1 MRTNSIIPLKISK
14 KILSFGI
21 LLVLCLGITAC
32 KKADTI
38 SVVTETESQSQA
50 ESQTK
55 RETQS
60 QRQTQPE
67 TESQS
72 QVSTDTE
79 TQKQTEETPVVI
91 RNIKAVEEVMP
102 KDFSFTEVET
112 GKKYTIY
119 DYNLE
124 SNYGN
129 DTAESLKWGRY
140 AFCDMDQDGAVEMLI
155 EVVRAGA
162 YYLILHEIEGEFYGY
177 RLSYRSMTQIYE
189 DGLTTGSSGSADQQ
203 GTRWTFT
210 KEGISST
217 EEWASVKGEYRLYGE
232 TVSKEEYEAYREK
245 REEIKE
251 IVFIEF

>member
-1 MRTNSIIPLKISK
+1 MKKLTGFVCCFMIIFFLT
-14 KILSFGI
+14 G
-21 LLVLCLGITAC
+21 CN

-55 RETQS
+55 METQS
-60 QRQTQPE
+60 QSENQSQGETQSE
-67 TESQS
+67 TDSQS
-72 QVSTDTE
+72 QLSTNTE
-79 TQKQTEETPVVI
+79 TQKQTEETPAVI

-124 SNYGN
+124 SNHGN
-129 DTAESLKWGRY
+129 DTAESLRWSRY

-155 EVVRAGA
+155 EVARAGA

-189 DGLTTGSSGSADQQ
+189 DGLTEGSSGSADNR
-203 GTRWTFT
+203 GSRWTFT
-210 KEGISST
+210 KEGISFT
-217 EEWASVKGEYRLYGE
+217 EEWACVEGEYRLYGE
-232 TVSKEEYEAYREK
+232 TVSKEEYEVYREK
-245 REEIKE
+245 REQIKE

>member
-1 MRTNSIIPLKISK
+1 MKKLTGFVCCFMIIFFLT
-14 KILSFGI
+14 G
-21 LLVLCLGITAC
+21 CN

-38 SVVTETESQSQA
+38 SIETETESQSEP

-55 RETQS
+55 TETQLQTETQS
-60 QRQTQPE
+60 QL
-67 TESQS
+67 
-72 QVSTDTE
+72 STNTE
-79 TQKQTEETPVVI
+79 TQKQTEETPAVI

-124 SNYGN
+124 SNHGN
-129 DTAESLKWGRY
+129 DTAESLRWSRY

-189 DGLTTGSSGSADQQ
+189 DGLTEGSSGSADNR
-203 GTRWTFT
+203 GSRWTFT

-217 EEWASVKGEYRLYGE
+217 EEWACVEGEYRLYGE
-232 TVSKEEYEAYREK
+232 TVSKEEYEVYREK

>member
-55 RETQS
+55 RETQ
-60 QRQTQPE
+60 PE

-72 QVSTDTE
+72 QVLTDIE

-129 DTAESLKWGRY
+129 DTAESLRWSRY

-189 DGLTTGSSGSADQQ
+189 DGLTEGSSGSADNR
-203 GTRWTFT
+203 GSRWTFT

-217 EEWASVKGEYRLYGE
+217 EEWACVEGEYRLYGE

-245 REEIKE
+245 GRRLRRLCS
-251 IVFIEF
+251 